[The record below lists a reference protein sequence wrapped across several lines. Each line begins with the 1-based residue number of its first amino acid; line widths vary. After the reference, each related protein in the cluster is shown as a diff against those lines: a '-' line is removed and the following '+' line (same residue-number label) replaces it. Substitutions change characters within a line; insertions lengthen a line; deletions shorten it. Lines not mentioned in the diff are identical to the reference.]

1 MADIR
6 QNCHDIRK
14 AVYGR
19 EVREALASGIEAIN
33 AECEKTT
40 ARQDVIDGQ
49 EQNRID
55 NENIRIENE
64 KERQKQENIRIK
76 NENER
81 IANERDRINKFDK
94 SMEKME
100 TTFRNNET
108 ARQADHEQNQINML
122 NDHNQ
127 HQSEMQDEYVQN
139 ENARQ
144 NTFDSREQEREQ
156 WYTEFRKWYNEQAI
170 KGRLPVN
177 LDGGYFGEDNSSDN
191 IYDGCNF
198 GD

>member
-6 QNCHDIRK
+6 QNCYDIRK

-40 ARQDVIDGQ
+40 ARQDVIDRQ

-64 KERQKQENIRIK
+64 KERQKQEN
-76 NENER
+76 ER
-81 IANERDRINKFDK
+81 IANEQDRINRFDK
-94 SMEKME
+94 SMKKME
-100 TTFRNNET
+100 TTFSN
-108 ARQADHEQNQINML
+108 
-122 NDHNQ
+122 
-127 HQSEMQDEYVQN
+127 N

-144 NTFDSREQEREQ
+144 NTFDSREEERER
-156 WYTEFRKWYNEQAI
+156 WYTEFRNWYNEQAI

-177 LDGGYFGEDNSSDN
+177 LDGGYFGEDDSSDN
-191 IYDGCNF
+191 IYDCCNF

>member
-6 QNCHDIRK
+6 QNCYDIRK

-40 ARQDVIDGQ
+40 ARQDAIDRQ

-55 NENIRIENE
+55 NEKIRIENE
-64 KERQKQENIRIK
+64 KERQKQENIRIE

-81 IANERDRINKFDK
+81 IANEQDRINRFDK

-100 TTFRNNET
+100 TTFSNNEA
-108 ARQADHEQNQINML
+108 ARQADHTQNQKNML

-127 HQSEMQDEYVQN
+127 HQSEMRDEYDQN
-139 ENARQ
+139 ENTRQ
-144 NTFDSREQEREQ
+144 TAFEEREKEREE
-156 WYTEFRKWYNEQAI
+156 WYAKFREWYNSVAVN
-170 KGRLPVN
+170 GRLPLD
-177 LDGGYFGEDNSSDN
+177 LDGGYFGEDDSSDN